1 MLVVDIHAHVTPDR
15 YKDAIE
21 RDGSWHGL
29 GPKAGQLHNPGFLT
43 SMADRIAEMDEM
55 GVDLQ
60 VVTPTVGFYQ
70 YDNDVATTTIVAREC
85 NDSLAKMISDHPGRF
100 AGLCTVP
107 MQNIPA
113 AIAEL
118 ERSVND
124 LGLHGVVVSDHV
136 NGQTY
141 DQPHFLPFF
150 KAAESLGALVFFHQ
164 GGDTCVSERINR
176 YSLPNGVGNSTE
188 RTLTFGALVFGG
200 VMDRCPDLKALLAH
214 GGGYVTYGAGRLDK
228 VAGAQEESYKGG
240 PLLSPFGSGPSNDDD
255 FVLTRPPSTY
265 IKQFYYDCC
274 TYDERSLRFIID
286 QVGIDR
292 VMLGTDYPAPM
303 LLKDAV
309 RWVEGL
315 SSITDTEK
323 EAILSKNAT
332 ALLGL

>member
-1 MLVVDIHAHVTPDR
+1 MPVVDIHAHVTPDR
-15 YKDAIE
+15 YKNAMA

-29 GPKAGQLHNPGFLT
+29 GAKAGQLHNPGFLT
-43 SMADRIAEMDEM
+43 SLPDRIAEMDEM

-70 YDNDVATTTIVAREC
+70 YDNDVATTAIVAQEC
-85 NDSLAKMISDHPGRF
+85 NDSIAEMISDYPGRF
-100 AGLCTVP
+100 AGLGTVP
-107 MQNIPA
+107 MQDIPA

-118 ERSVND
+118 ERVMTTV
-124 LGLHGVVVSDHV
+124 GLHGVVVSDHV

-141 DQPHFLPFF
+141 DEPHFLPFF
-150 KAAESLGALVFFHQ
+150 QAAEQLGALVFFHQ

-188 RTLTFGALVFGG
+188 RTLTFAALVFGG
-200 VMDRCPDLKALLAH
+200 VMDKCPNLKALLAH

-228 VAGAQEESYKGG
+228 VAGAQEPSYAGG
-240 PLLSPFGSGPSNDDD
+240 PLISPFGSGPASDSD
-255 FVLTRPPSTY
+255 FVLTRAPSTY

-274 TYDERSLRFIID
+274 TYDERSLRYIID
-286 QVGIDR
+286 QVGIER

-309 RWVEGL
+309 GWLQGL
-315 SSITDTEK
+315 DSITDSEK